1 MLDDIYRKTGT
12 RYNVSSVS
20 VPHTDLEAELIG
32 LEKYREYVI
41 WTAAYT
47 VVGHGSMNSSLVKQM
62 TDEDGKNY
70 TAYVID
76 YTASSLENK
85 LPT

>member
-1 MLDDIYRKTGT
+1 MGYTAYYILNDIYKKTGT

-20 VPHTDLEAELIG
+20 VPHTDLEVELIG

-41 WTAAYT
+41 WMAAYT
-47 VVGHGSMNSSLVKQM
+47 VVGHGSMNSSVVKQM

-70 TAYVID
+70 G
-76 YTASSLENK
+76 
-85 LPT
+85 